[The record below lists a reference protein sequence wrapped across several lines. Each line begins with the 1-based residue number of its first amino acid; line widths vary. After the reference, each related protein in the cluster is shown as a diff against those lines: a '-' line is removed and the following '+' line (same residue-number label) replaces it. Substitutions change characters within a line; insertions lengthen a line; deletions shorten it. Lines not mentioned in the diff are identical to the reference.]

1 MPAPTPDNDAALL
14 TTLNELYHPLRGRD
28 DLSPL
33 VEQLANA
40 RIVMLG
46 EASHG
51 TSEFYVWRAAISRR
65 LIEEHGFKFIAVEG
79 DWPDCYRVNRYVK
92 AYPQSGEH
100 AEAVLHGFDRWPT
113 WMWANWEMV
122 AFAEWLR
129 KHNADSDGQQ
139 VGFYGLDVYSLW
151 ESLDA
156 IVRHLRHNDPQSM
169 PLAEKVLNCFQPYGR
184 DEQRYARHTALSRH
198 DCANEVTGLLLQ
210 LARRH
215 PHFDA
220 DPEADFDAEQNAHV
234 MVSAERYYRTMMVG
248 GAGSWNLRDSHMME
262 TLNRLMQHHGPGTR
276 AIVWAHNTHI
286 GDARATDMRL
296 VGMHNI
302 GQLAREEWGAERV
315 RLVGFG
321 SHSGS
326 VVAGGRWGAE
336 MQRMALPPSPEHS
349 WEGALHAALGDNGIL
364 LLDEVGER
372 RELVS
377 TRGHRAVGVV
387 YDPRRER
394 GNYVPTELA
403 RRYDAFV
410 HLDETRALHPLHIEA
425 AASATPPDTYPWG
438 F

>member
-1 MPAPTPDNDAALL
+1 MPVSDSDSETQFRDSLRALS
-14 TTLNELYHPLRGRD
+14 HPLRHRD
-28 DLSPL
+28 DLDPL
-33 VEQLANA
+33 IESLAGA

-51 TSEFYVWRAAISRR
+51 TSEFYLWRAAISRR
-65 LIEEHGFKFIAVEG
+65 LIEEHGFDFIAVEG

-92 AYPQSGEH
+92 GYPQSGER
-100 AEAVLHGFDRWPT
+100 AETVLRGFDRWPT

-129 KHNADSDGQQ
+129 KHNAGSPGRP

-156 IVRHLRHNDPQSM
+156 IMQHLRHNDPQSI
-169 PLAEKVLNCFQPYGR
+169 PAAERVFNCFQPYGR
-184 DEQRYARHTALSRH
+184 DEQRYARHTAVSKH
-198 DCANEVTGLLLQ
+198 DCADEVIGLLLQ

-215 PHFDA
+215 PPFDS
-220 DPEADFDAEQNAHV
+220 DPEGDFDAEQNAHV
-234 MVSAERYYRTMMVG
+234 MVSAERYYRTMMAG

-262 TLNRLMQHHGPGTR
+262 TLNRLMQHHGPDTR
-276 AIVWAHNTHI
+276 GIVWAHNTHI
-286 GDARATDMRL
+286 GDARATDMRH

-302 GQLAREEWGAERV
+302 GQLAREEWGSQRV

-321 SHSGS
+321 CHRGS
-326 VVAGGRWGAE
+326 VIAGGHWGAD
-336 MQRMALPPSPEHS
+336 MQRMALPPSPEPS
-349 WEGALHAALGDNGIL
+349 WEGTLHAALGDNGML
-364 LLDEVGER
+364 LLDRVGDR
-372 RELVS
+372 REFS
-377 TRGHRAVGVV
+377 TARGHRAVGVV

-410 HLDETRALHPLHIEA
+410 YLDETRALHPLHIEA
-425 AASATPPDTYPWG
+425 TESATPPDTYPWG